1 MLHRRQ
7 HAGTSSRAGKGTGH
21 GAGSHI
27 IWSPHPPTPTATAP
41 TTTTAGWRSGG
52 ELSCGAEQLLGLL
65 RLGIG
70 EEGEEDA
77 TAHSPW
83 AHLAHGRWRSEQAT
97 LCRARQLRLAS
108 PLQVRRHRAAPHT
121 LAALER
127 YDWRKGALVELLQA
141 LFAGLG

>member
-1 MLHRRQ
+1 MLHRLQ

-21 GAGSHI
+21 GTGSHV
-27 IWSPHPPTPTATAP
+27 IWSPHPAAPTATA
-41 TTTTAGWRSGG
+41 TAGWRSGG

-83 AHLAHGRWRSEQAT
+83 AHFAHCRWSSEQAT

-108 PLQVRRHRAAPHT
+108 PLQVRRHCAAPHT

-141 LFAGLG
+141 LLAGLG